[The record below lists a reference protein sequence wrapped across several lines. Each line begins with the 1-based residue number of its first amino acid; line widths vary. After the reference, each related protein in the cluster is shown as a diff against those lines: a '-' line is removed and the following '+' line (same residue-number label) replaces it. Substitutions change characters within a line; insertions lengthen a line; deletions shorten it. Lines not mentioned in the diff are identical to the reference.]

1 MKLLR
6 LLCVVLFLGAGL
18 WVGYLT
24 RQVWQAGDD
33 SKWLFLLIT
42 VFLLSLGT
50 APLMPVLKRQPKP
63 EPPTSTRF
71 APHWFLLLALLVT
84 AGIVLAAIVRTILR
98 H

>member
-1 MKLLR
+1 MKPLR

-24 RQVWQAGDD
+24 WQVWKAGDD

-71 APHWFLLLALLVT
+71 TPHWFLLLALLVT

>member
-1 MKLLR
+1 MKTLR

-24 RQVWQAGDD
+24 WQVWQASDD
-33 SKWLFLLIT
+33 GKWLFLLTT
-42 VFLLSLGT
+42 VFLLGLGV
-50 APLMPVLKRQPKP
+50 APLVPNRTHQPKSDAL
-63 EPPTSTRF
+63 STRF
-71 APHWFLLLALLVT
+71 APHWFLLLALLVS